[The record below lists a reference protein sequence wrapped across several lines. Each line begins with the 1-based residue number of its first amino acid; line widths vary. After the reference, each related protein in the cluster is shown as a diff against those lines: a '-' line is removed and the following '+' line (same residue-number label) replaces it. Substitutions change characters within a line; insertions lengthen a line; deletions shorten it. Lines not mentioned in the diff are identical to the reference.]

1 MHHLE
6 KRVAALEALH
16 RVRAPV
22 RVFAEELEEVVVA
35 CIFPRIRLP
44 FRVSRADFGLLV
56 DHLEGPELFLDVN
69 FRCTVM

>member
-44 FRVSRADFGLLV
+44 FRVGGAYGGTRV
-56 DHLEGPELFLDVN
+56 DASPVHQHC
-69 FRCTVM
+69 RK